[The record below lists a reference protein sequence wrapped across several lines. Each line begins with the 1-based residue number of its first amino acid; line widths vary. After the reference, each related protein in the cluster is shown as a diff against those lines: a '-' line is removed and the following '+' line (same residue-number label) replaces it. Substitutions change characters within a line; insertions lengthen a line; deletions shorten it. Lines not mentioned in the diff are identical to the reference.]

1 MSDVVMTDA
10 TSSKKEEEIDESLY
24 SRQLYVMGHA
34 AQRRMMESN
43 VLLVGLKG
51 LGVEIAK
58 NIILAGVK
66 SVTLYD
72 PRATEI
78 ADLSSHFYLSKAD
91 VGKPRAECCLQQL
104 AELNNYVRV
113 SVHTGALDQD
123 FLTSFRCVVMTDS
136 TLQDQMKVNAICHA
150 NDIGYIQADTRGL
163 FASIFCDFGE
173 DFTVYDKNGENPS
186 SCMVTSIEANVE
198 DALVTVSDDA
208 RHNLETGDYVTF
220 TEIKGLTELN
230 GCEPRRVTVKSP
242 YTFTIGSTMGMNAY
256 ERGGLANQVKMPSK
270 HTFKSLQ
277 ESLVQPGEFLMSDFG
292 KFDRPPLLHLAF
304 RALGEFGFPLPRP
317 GNAEDAERF
326 VQLAVE
332 INKNAKDDHFKV
344 DLPTGEDAEKTW
356 KKVLRQFAMG
366 STGDL
371 SPMAAAMGGIVGQE
385 IMKAC
390 SGKFMPINQWFYF
403 DAIECLPAEWPLA
416 PKEYEPEGNRY
427 DGQIA
432 VFGRSFVAKL
442 RDLSYFLVGSGAIG
456 CEMLKNWALMGVA
469 TSGKATV
476 HLTDMDTI
484 EKSNLNRQFLF
495 RPKDV
500 GCAKS
505 TTAALAAMAMNPG
518 MNVKSY
524 EDKVAPETEGTFG
537 DAFFNSLSGVC
548 TALDNVEAR
557 LYVDQRC
564 LYYRKPMLESGTL
577 GTKGNTQLVLPY
589 KTENYGASRDPPEK
603 SIPICTLKNFP
614 YQIEHTIQWARDFF
628 EGTFTQA
635 SDDANQYLGNN
646 AAFLK
651 SLESQ
656 QNVKL
661 DILQRLHSSLV
672 SERPTTFEQCIEWA
686 RLKFEDLFANNP
698 KQLLHNFPTTMQ
710 TSSGQPFW
718 SGHKRAPTPLSF
730 SPDNE
735 QHMAF
740 IVATANLRAF
750 NYGINGTRDV
760 EKYLKVLYSVS
771 VPAFRPKEGV
781 KIAANEKEAEEMKD
795 GGNNSGMVDTDKV
808 ANEIIAGLPNPS
820 ELAGYRMNPCEF
832 EKDDD
837 TNFHIDFITACSNL
851 RAINYAIEPAD
862 KFKTKLIA
870 GKIIPALATTT
881 ATVTGLVC
889 LELYKIVQDKKL
901 EDFKNA
907 FVNLALP
914 LFAFSEPVGVKST
927 EVETKN
933 GEWNWSIWDRIDV
946 EGPNMTLND
955 FIKHIE
961 EEYQC
966 EINMLSCGVTIVYS
980 FFFPPAKRKERG
992 EMPLEEIVSR
1002 FVLKRD
1008 LDARDTYINFEV
1020 CAVDEDDDDVDLPYV
1035 RYHSGAL

>member
-1 MSDVVMTDA
+1 
-10 TSSKKEEEIDESLY
+10 
-24 SRQLYVMGHA
+24 
-34 AQRRMMESN
+34 
-43 VLLVGLKG
+43 
-51 LGVEIAK
+51 
-58 NIILAGVK
+58 
-66 SVTLYD
+66 
-72 PRATEI
+72 
-78 ADLSSHFYLSKAD
+78 
-91 VGKPRAECCLQQL
+91 
-104 AELNNYVRV
+104 
-113 SVHTGALDQD
+113 
-123 FLTSFRCVVMTDS
+123 
-136 TLQDQMKVNAICHA
+136 
-150 NDIGYIQADTRGL
+150 
-163 FASIFCDFGE
+163 
-173 DFTVYDKNGENPS
+173 
-186 SCMVTSIEANVE
+186 
-198 DALVTVSDDA
+198 
-208 RHNLETGDYVTF
+208 
-220 TEIKGLTELN
+220 
-230 GCEPRRVTVKSP
+230 
-242 YTFTIGSTMGMNAY
+242 
-256 ERGGLANQVKMPSK
+256 
-270 HTFKSLQ
+270 
-277 ESLVQPGEFLMSDFG
+277 
-292 KFDRPPLLHLAF
+292 
-304 RALGEFGFPLPRP
+304 
-317 GNAEDAERF
+317 
-326 VQLAVE
+326 
-332 INKNAKDDHFKV
+332 
-344 DLPTGEDAEKTW
+344 
-356 KKVLRQFAMG
+356 
-366 STGDL
+366 
-371 SPMAAAMGGIVGQE
+371 
-385 IMKAC
+385 
-390 SGKFMPINQWFYF
+390 
-403 DAIECLPAEWPLA
+403 
-416 PKEYEPEGNRY
+416 
-427 DGQIA
+427 
-432 VFGRSFVAKL
+432 
-442 RDLSYFLVGSGAIG
+442 
-456 CEMLKNWALMGVA
+456 
-469 TSGKATV
+469 
-476 HLTDMDTI
+476 
-484 EKSNLNRQFLF
+484 
-495 RPKDV
+495 
-500 GCAKS
+500 
-505 TTAALAAMAMNPG
+505 
-518 MNVKSY
+518 
-524 EDKVAPETEGTFG
+524 
-537 DAFFNSLSGVC
+537 LSGVC

-914 LFAFSEPVGVKST
+914 LFAFSEPVGVKTT

-992 EMPLEEIVSR
+992 EMPLEEIVSK

>member
-1 MSDVVMTDA
+1 M
-10 TSSKKEEEIDESLY
+10 
-24 SRQLYVMGHA
+24 
-34 AQRRMMESN
+34 
-43 VLLVGLKG
+43 
-51 LGVEIAK
+51 
-58 NIILAGVK
+58 
-66 SVTLYD
+66 
-72 PRATEI
+72 
-78 ADLSSHFYLSKAD
+78 
-91 VGKPRAECCLQQL
+91 
-104 AELNNYVRV
+104 
-113 SVHTGALDQD
+113 
-123 FLTSFRCVVMTDS
+123 
-136 TLQDQMKVNAICHA
+136 
-150 NDIGYIQADTRGL
+150 
-163 FASIFCDFGE
+163 
-173 DFTVYDKNGENPS
+173 
-186 SCMVTSIEANVE
+186 
-198 DALVTVSDDA
+198 
-208 RHNLETGDYVTF
+208 
-220 TEIKGLTELN
+220 
-230 GCEPRRVTVKSP
+230 
-242 YTFTIGSTMGMNAY
+242 
-256 ERGGLANQVKMPSK
+256 
-270 HTFKSLQ
+270 
-277 ESLVQPGEFLMSDFG
+277 
-292 KFDRPPLLHLAF
+292 
-304 RALGEFGFPLPRP
+304 
-317 GNAEDAERF
+317 
-326 VQLAVE
+326 
-332 INKNAKDDHFKV
+332 
-344 DLPTGEDAEKTW
+344 
-356 KKVLRQFAMG
+356 
-366 STGDL
+366 
-371 SPMAAAMGGIVGQE
+371 
-385 IMKAC
+385 
-390 SGKFMPINQWFYF
+390 
-403 DAIECLPAEWPLA
+403 
-416 PKEYEPEGNRY
+416 
-427 DGQIA
+427 
-432 VFGRSFVAKL
+432 
-442 RDLSYFLVGSGAIG
+442 
-456 CEMLKNWALMGVA
+456 
-469 TSGKATV
+469 
-476 HLTDMDTI
+476 
-484 EKSNLNRQFLF
+484 
-495 RPKDV
+495 
-500 GCAKS
+500 
-505 TTAALAAMAMNPG
+505 
-518 MNVKSY
+518 
-524 EDKVAPETEGTFG
+524 
-537 DAFFNSLSGVC
+537 
-548 TALDNVEAR
+548 
-557 LYVDQRC
+557 
-564 LYYRKPMLESGTL
+564 
-577 GTKGNTQLVLPY
+577 
-589 KTENYGASRDPPEK
+589 
-603 SIPICTLKNFP
+603 
-614 YQIEHTIQWARDFF
+614 
-628 EGTFTQA
+628 
-635 SDDANQYLGNN
+635 
-646 AAFLK
+646 
-651 SLESQ
+651 ESQ

-740 IVATANLRAF
+740 IVATADLRAF

-771 VPAFRPKEGV
+771 VPAFIPKEGV

-914 LFAFSEPVGVKST
+914 LFAFSEPVGVKTT

-992 EMPLEEIVSR
+992 EMPLEEIVSK